1 MGLGPWTSITEAEY
15 AEMEAEIERLRTALA
30 DADKA
35 MAEITKNDEEGE
47 FTLNYRA
54 TRAAEIAHIWR
65 VRHCIQ

>member
-54 TRAAEIAHIWR
+54 I
-65 VRHCIQ
+65 RHCIQ